1 MIMWFRI
8 LVLAVGTFALGTDV
22 QVIAG
27 ILPTI
32 AHDVAVPVATAGLLV
47 TVFALTYA
55 LGAPTLATLTGSMAR
70 RHLLIS
76 SLGVFV
82 GANVLAAVA
91 MNFGI
96 LVLAR
101 ILAAGGAA
109 LYMPTASAVAAALTP
124 AEKRGRALAV
134 VLGGTTVAAVLGVPL
149 GTLVGTLFGW
159 RMTFVLVAVLGAL
172 AALGI
177 LFFLPAVAT
186 FPPIRL
192 RARLALVQQ
201 PRIVVMF
208 GLTILSLMGTFTV
221 YPYLALLFQHIT
233 HLGGTGISS
242 LFLVFGVASVVGNV
256 FGGYCADH
264 GGPVRTI
271 AVSLATAGIAL
282 VVLPLAAI
290 SVLGAAAALIVW
302 GAAAW
307 MFTAP
312 QQHRLLALAPES
324 PAMILSLNASA
335 SYVGMGSGA
344 AIGGL
349 VLHAASLSALGWTGG
364 LCEVLALIVLFLSML
379 LHRTRATGSKP
390 GSNMADGER
399 QGGATPHPDEAVP
412 S

>member
-1 MIMWFRI
+1 MWSRIM
-8 LVLAVGTFALGTDV
+8 VLAVGTFALGTDV

-32 AHDVAVPVATAGLLV
+32 AHDVAVPVATSGLLV
-47 TVFALTYA
+47 TGFALTYA
-55 LGAPTLATLTGSMAR
+55 LGAPMLGTLTGSMAR
-70 RHLLIS
+70 RPLLIG

-91 MNFGI
+91 MNFGV

-109 LYMPTASAVAAALTP
+109 LYTPTASAVAAALAP
-124 AEKRGRALAV
+124 AEQRGRALAL
-134 VLGGTTVAAVLGVPL
+134 VLGGVTVAAVLGVPI
-149 GTLVGTLFGW
+149 GTLVGTLVGW
-159 RMTFVLVAVLGAL
+159 RMTFVLVAILGAL
-172 AALGI
+172 AAFGI
-177 LFFLPAVAT
+177 LLCLPVVAT
-186 FPPIRL
+186 PPPIRL
-192 RARLALVQQ
+192 WARLALFQQ
-201 PRIVVMF
+201 PRIVVTL

-221 YPYLALLFQHIT
+221 YTYLALLFQHIT

-242 LFLVFGVASVVGNV
+242 LFLVFGGASVVGNV
-256 FGGYCADH
+256 FGGYGADH
-264 GGPVRTI
+264 WGPVRTLMI
-271 AVSLATAGIAL
+271 SLASAGIAL
-282 VVLPLAAI
+282 VVLPLATI
-290 SVLGAAAALIVW
+290 SVFGATATLIVW

-324 PAMILSLNASA
+324 PAVILSLNASA
-335 SYVGMGSGA
+335 SYIGMGSGA

-364 LCEVLALIVLFLSML
+364 LCEVLALIVLFLSTY

-390 GSNMADGER
+390 GSNIADDER
-399 QGGATPHPDEAVP
+399 QGAATPHPDEVVP